1 MNSLQILQRQL
12 LGSEPF
18 TRTLNSSRDLK
29 FFIYV
34 GTLSHSFGSVEN
46 AVLIPYLSVHGG
58 MLQLHLH

>member
-29 FFIYV
+29 FFIYA
-34 GTLSHSFGSVEN
+34 GTLSHSFGPVEN
-46 AVLIPYLSVHGG
+46 AVLIPYLSVHG